1 MDGDEAGVFLTLQDL
16 KTVFPF
22 LKEEENLLSP
32 VEQATF
38 LKIEKKLYEY
48 LSIEEMEDL
57 LKVRKPI
64 RGLGLIK

>member
-1 MDGDEAGVFLTLQDL
+1 MDGEEAGVFLTLQDL
-16 KTVFPF
+16 ETVFPL
-22 LKEEENLLSP
+22 LKKEENLLSP
-32 VEQATF
+32 AEQAIF

-57 LKVRKPI
+57 LKVRKSS